1 MTTKAAKNEMHRH
14 GNRYGNLHVGN
25 KQEDRRWNGR
35 QKKIT
40 VASALIR
47 NQLDWISVVF
57 FKEKEKE
64 EEGGNTTFQTLI
76 SHGTGADT
84 VWQAGG
90 GGITTKG
97 GRRWKKRVIN

>member
-1 MTTKAAKNEMHRH
+1 MATGTGTCMEFMSGRTNKKTAGEM
-14 GNRYGNLHVGN
+14 
-25 KQEDRRWNGR
+25 ER

-40 VASALIR
+40 TVAVASVLIR

-57 FKEKEKE
+57 FLKKKEKE
-64 EEGGNTTFQTLI
+64 EEGGNNTTFQTLI

-97 GRRWKKRVIN
+97 GRR

>member
-1 MTTKAAKNEMHRH
+1 MATGTGTCMEFMSGRTNKKTAGEM
-14 GNRYGNLHVGN
+14 
-25 KQEDRRWNGR
+25 ER

-40 VASALIR
+40 TVASVLIR

-57 FKEKEKE
+57 FKKKKKK
-64 EEGGNTTFQTLI
+64 GGTVTTFQTLI

-97 GRRWKKRVIN
+97 GRR